1 MKAYLG
7 DQFAL
12 INDPISASTP
22 VRPFEACCLSGQTL
36 NKAASFI
43 HGRRNKKQL
52 LFLALSLSHTAK
64 HTLSN

>member
-12 INDPISASTP
+12 INDPISASTL
-22 VRPFEACCLSGQTL
+22 VRPFEAYCLSGQTL
-36 NKAASFI
+36 NKAASSI

-52 LFLALSLSHTAK
+52 LFLALSRTPE
-64 HTLSN
+64 HTLAN